1 MFIEKKFLPRRT
13 FLHGAGAAMLGLPLL
28 DAMIPA
34 LSAMEKTAA
43 KPVQRLGFVYIP
55 NGVSQ
60 PYWWPK
66 STGPKLELS
75 PILSPLEKVKDQ
87 VTLLGGLAHH
97 QAEGLG
103 DGDAEHTRASSV
115 WLNGV
120 HPKLTEGADV
130 QAGTTVDQIAAQHL
144 CKDTQ
149 LTSLELAL
157 EPNYMVGNC
166 NDGYSCVYMNTFV
179 WRTPTMPLPMEN
191 NPRIVFERLFG
202 LGGTAVER
210 LSEMR
215 KNRSILDSVTF
226 EMASLTKTLGPSD
239 RGIVSEYLDSIR
251 EIEQRINR
259 ASQQTGSNGM
269 PANLERPVGIPEDFE
284 EHAKLMFDLQ
294 WLAYRAD
301 ITRVITMQLAREFSS
316 RSYPNIGVTDAHHAI
331 SHHTNDPEKME
342 KYAKI
347 CTYHMQLFAGFLEKM
362 QSTPDGDGSLLDH
375 SMFLYGGGISDG
387 NKHDH
392 VNLPA
397 VLAGG
402 GAGTLKGGR
411 YLQFP
416 ENTPMSN
423 MFVSLL
429 DKVGVEVDRLGD
441 STGPLRMPPGLA
453 AL

>member
-1 MFIEKKFLPRRT
+1 
-13 FLHGAGAAMLGLPLL
+13 
-28 DAMIPA
+28 
-34 LSAMEKTAA
+34 
-43 KPVQRLGFVYIP
+43 
-55 NGVSQ
+55 
-60 PYWWPK
+60 
-66 STGPKLELS
+66 
-75 PILSPLEKVKDQ
+75 
-87 VTLLGGLAHH
+87 
-97 QAEGLG
+97 
-103 DGDAEHTRASSV
+103 
-115 WLNGV
+115 
-120 HPKLTEGADV
+120 LTEGADV

-202 LGGTAVER
+202 LGGTAAER

-215 KNRSILDSVTF
+215 KNRSILDSVTA
-226 EMASLTKTLGPSD
+226 EMASLKKSLGPSD
-239 RGIVSEYLDSIR
+239 RGIVSEYLDSVR

-259 ASQQTGSNGM
+259 AAQQTNTGAM
-269 PANLERPVGIPEDFE
+269 PADLERPSGIPENFE

-294 WLAYRAD
+294 WLAFRAD
-301 ITRVITMQLAREFSS
+301 STRVSTMQLAREFSS
-316 RSYPNIGVTDAHHAI
+316 RSYPNIGVTEAHHAI
-331 SHHTNDPEKME
+331 SHHTGDPEKLE

-347 CTYHMQLFAGFLEKM
+347 CQYHMQLFAGFLERM

-392 VNLPA
+392 ANLPA
-397 VLAGG
+397 VLVGG

-423 MFVSLL
+423 LFVSLL

-441 STGPLRMPPGLA
+441 STGPLRMPQGLA

>member
-1 MFIEKKFLPRRT
+1 MFVEKKFLPRRT
-13 FLHGAGAAMLGLPLL
+13 FLRGAGAIMLGLPLL
-28 DAMIPA
+28 DSMVPA
-34 LSAMEKTAA
+34 LSAMSKTAA
-43 KPVQRLGFVYIP
+43 KPVQRLGFFYIP

-66 STGPKLELS
+66 TTGALELS
-75 PILSPLEKVKDQ
+75 PILSPLAKVKDQ
-87 VTLLGGLAHH
+87 VTLMGGLAHH

-130 QAGTTVDQIAAQHL
+130 QAGTTVDQIAAKVL

-191 NPRIVFERLFG
+191 NPRVVFERLFG
-202 LGGTAVER
+202 MGGSAAER
-210 LSEMR
+210 MSEFR
-215 KNRSILDSVTF
+215 KNKSILDSVTQ
-226 EMASLTKTLGPSD
+226 EMAGLQKTLGASD
-239 RGIVSEYLDSIR
+239 RGIISEYLDSVR
-251 EIEQRINR
+251 EIELRINK
-259 ASQQTGSNGM
+259 AAAQTNSTGM
-269 PANLERPVGIPEDFE
+269 PSNLERPVGIPDDFD

-301 ITRVITMQLAREFSS
+301 ITRVTTFQMAREFSS
-316 RSYPNIGVTDAHHAI
+316 RSYPNIGVADGHHSI
-331 SHHTNDPEKME
+331 SHHTNDPVKLE
-342 KYAKI
+342 KYASI
-347 CTYHMQLFAGFLEKM
+347 CKYHIQLFAYFLEKM
-362 QSTPDGDGSLLDH
+362 QNTPDGDGSLLDH
-375 SMFLYGGGISDG
+375 SMFLYGAGISDG

-392 VNLPA
+392 SNLPA
-397 VLAGG
+397 VLVGG
-402 GAGTLKGGR
+402 GAGKLKGGR
-411 YLQFP
+411 YVQFP
-416 ENTPMSN
+416 DPTPMSN

-429 DKVGVEVDRLGD
+429 DKVGVEVDKMGD
-441 STGPLRMPPGLA
+441 STGPLQMPQGLSEI
-453 AL
+453 

>member
-1 MFIEKKFLPRRT
+1 MFIEKKALPRRT
-13 FLHGAGAAMLGLPLL
+13 FLRGAGAMLGLPLL
-28 DAMIPA
+28 DAMVPA
-34 LSAMEKTAA
+34 LSAMEKIAA

-66 STGPKLELS
+66 STNATLELS
-75 PILSPLEKVKDQ
+75 PILSPLAKVKDQ

-130 QAGTTVDQIAAQHL
+130 QAGTTVDQIAAKVL

-202 LGGTAVER
+202 LGGTATER

-215 KNRSILDSVTF
+215 KDRSILDSVTL
-226 EMASLTKTLGPSD
+226 EMASLKKSLGPSD
-239 RGIVSEYLDSIR
+239 RGIVSEYLDSVR

-259 ASQQTGSNGM
+259 AAKQTGSDAM
-269 PANLERPVGIPEDFE
+269 PANLERPVGIPENFE

-301 ITRVITMQLAREFSS
+301 ITRVVTMQLAREFSS
-316 RSYPNIGVTDAHHAI
+316 RSYPNIGVADGHHAI
-331 SHHTNDPEKME
+331 SHHTNDPEKIE

-347 CTYHMQLFAGFLEKM
+347 CTYHMQLFAYFLEKM
-362 QSTPDGDGSLLDH
+362 QATPDGDGTLLDH

-392 VNLPA
+392 ANLPA
-397 VLAGG
+397 VLVGG
-402 GAGTLKGGR
+402 GAGKLKGGR
-411 YLQFP
+411 YLRFP

-441 STGPLRMPPGLA
+441 STGPLRMPQGLA

>member
-1 MFIEKKFLPRRT
+1 MFVAQKSLPRRT
-13 FLHGAGAAMLGLPLL
+13 FLRGAGSILLGLPLL
-28 DAMIPA
+28 DAMVPA
-34 LSAMEKTAA
+34 LSAMSKTAA
-43 KPVQRLGFVYIP
+43 APVKRLGFFYVP
-55 NGVSQ
+55 NGVCQ
-60 PYWWPK
+60 PQWWPK
-66 STGPKLELS
+66 NESASLELS
-75 PILSPLEKVKDQ
+75 PILSPLAKVRDQ
-87 VTLLGGLAHH
+87 VTLMKGLAHH

-130 QAGTTVDQIAAQHL
+130 QAGTTVDQLAAQVL

-149 LTSLELAL
+149 LRSLELAL

-191 NPRIVFERLFG
+191 NPRVVFERLFG
-202 LGGTAVER
+202 LGGSAAER
-210 LSEMR
+210 QSDLR
-215 KNRSILDSVTF
+215 KNRSILDSVTA
-226 EMASLTKTLGPSD
+226 EMAGLQRSLGAGD
-239 RGIVSEYLDSIR
+239 RTIVSEYLDSVR
-251 EIEQRINR
+251 EIEQRIDR
-259 ASQQTGSNGM
+259 AAKTSGNNL
-269 PANLERPVGIPEDFE
+269 PANLDRPVGIPDNFE

-301 ITRVITMQLAREFSS
+301 ITRVTTFQMAREFSS
-316 RSYPNIGVTDAHHAI
+316 RSYPNIGVADGHHSI
-331 SHHTNDPEKME
+331 SHHTNDPEKLS

-347 CTYHMQLFAGFLEKM
+347 CQYHMELFAYFLDKM

-397 VLAGG
+397 LLVGG
-402 GAGTLKGGR
+402 GAGQLKGGR
-411 YLQFP
+411 YLKFP
-416 ENTPMSN
+416 DPTPMSN
-423 MFVSLL
+423 LFVSLL
-429 DKVGVEVDRLGD
+429 DKVGVNVDKMGD
-441 STGPLRMPPGLA
+441 STGPLSMPQGLA
-453 AL
+453 GV

>member
-1 MFIEKKFLPRRT
+1 
-13 FLHGAGAAMLGLPLL
+13 MLALPLL
-28 DAMIPA
+28 DAMVPA
-34 LSAMEKTAA
+34 LSAMTATAA
-43 KPVQRLGFVYIP
+43 NPVRRLGFVYIP
-55 NGVSQ
+55 NGVAQ

-66 STGPKLELS
+66 SDDASLELS
-75 PILSPLEKVKDQ
+75 PVLSPLEKVKNQ
-87 VTLLGGLAHH
+87 VTLMKGLAHH

-130 QAGTTVDQIAAQHL
+130 QAGTTVDQIAAKTL

-191 NPRIVFERLFG
+191 NPRVVFERLFG
-202 LGGTAVER
+202 LGGTSAER
-210 LSEMR
+210 LAEMR
-215 KNRSILDSVTF
+215 KNKSILDSVAS
-226 EMASLTKTLGPSD
+226 EMASLEKSLGVSD
-239 RGIVSEYLDSIR
+239 RVIVGEYLDSVR
-251 EIEQRINR
+251 EIELRINK
-259 ASQQTGSNGM
+259 AAAQTGSNSM
-269 PANLERPVGIPEDFE
+269 PSKLERPVGIPEDFE

-294 WLAYRAD
+294 WLAFRAD
-301 ITRVITMQLAREFSS
+301 ITRVTTFQLAREFSS
-316 RSYPNIGVTDAHHAI
+316 RSYPNIGVADGHHSI
-331 SHHTNDPEKME
+331 SHHTNDPVKIE

-347 CTYHMQLFAGFLEKM
+347 CQYHMELFSYFLEKM
-362 QSTPDGDGSLLDH
+362 QATPDGDGSLLDH

-397 VLAGG
+397 LLVGG
-402 GAGTLKGGR
+402 GAGKLKGGR

-416 ENTPMSN
+416 DPTPMSN
-423 MFVSLL
+423 LFVSLL
-429 DKVGVEVDRLGD
+429 DKVGVNVDHMGD
-441 STGPLRMPPGLA
+441 STGPLKMPQGLSA
-453 AL
+453 V

>member
-1 MFIEKKFLPRRT
+1 MFIEKKALPRRT
-13 FLHGAGAAMLGLPLL
+13 FLRGAGALLGLPLL
-28 DAMIPA
+28 DAMVPA
-34 LSAMEKTAA
+34 LSAMEKTVA

-66 STGPKLELS
+66 SAPASKLELS
-75 PILSPLEKVKDQ
+75 PILSPLAKVQDQ
-87 VTLLGGLAHH
+87 VTLLGNLTHH

-130 QAGTTVDQIAAQHL
+130 QAGTTVDQIAAKVL
-144 CKDTQ
+144 CKDTP

-202 LGGTAVER
+202 LGGSAAER
-210 LSEMR
+210 LSDMR
-215 KNRSILDSVTF
+215 KDRSILDSVTL
-226 EMASLTKTLGPSD
+226 EMASLKNSLGPAD
-239 RGIVSEYLDSIR
+239 RGIVSEYLDAVR

-259 ASQQTGSNGM
+259 SAKQTGSGAM
-269 PANLERPVGIPEDFE
+269 PANLDRPVGIPENFE

-301 ITRVITMQLAREFSS
+301 ITRVATMQLAREFSS
-316 RSYPNIGVTDAHHAI
+316 RSYPNIGVSDGHHTI
-331 SHHTNDPEKME
+331 SHHTNDKEKLE

-347 CTYHMQLFAGFLEKM
+347 CTYHMSLFAYFLEKM
-362 QSTPDGDGSLLDH
+362 QSTPDGDGTLLDH

-392 VNLPA
+392 ANLPA

-402 GAGTLKGGR
+402 GAGKLKGGR

-441 STGPLRMPPGLA
+441 STGPLRMPQGLA
-453 AL
+453 EL

>member
-1 MFIEKKFLPRRT
+1 
-13 FLHGAGAAMLGLPLL
+13 
-28 DAMIPA
+28 
-34 LSAMEKTAA
+34 
-43 KPVQRLGFVYIP
+43 
-55 NGVSQ
+55 
-60 PYWWPK
+60 
-66 STGPKLELS
+66 
-75 PILSPLEKVKDQ
+75 
-87 VTLLGGLAHH
+87 
-97 QAEGLG
+97 
-103 DGDAEHTRASSV
+103 
-115 WLNGV
+115 
-120 HPKLTEGADV
+120 
-130 QAGTTVDQIAAQHL
+130 
-144 CKDTQ
+144 
-149 LTSLELAL
+149 
-157 EPNYMVGNC
+157 
-166 NDGYSCVYMNTFV
+166 
-179 WRTPTMPLPMEN
+179 MEN

-202 LGGTAVER
+202 LGGTAAER

-215 KNRSILDSVTF
+215 KNRSILDSVTL
-226 EMASLTKTLGPSD
+226 EMASLKRSLGPSD
-239 RGIVSEYLDSIR
+239 CGVVSEYLDSVR

-259 ASQQTGSNGM
+259 AAQQTGSNAM
-269 PANLERPVGIPEDFE
+269 PANLERPVGIPENFE

-316 RSYPNIGVTDAHHAI
+316 RSYPNIGVADAHHSI
-331 SHHTNDPEKME
+331 SHHTGDPEKLE

-362 QSTPDGDGSLLDH
+362 QATPDGDGSLLDH

-392 VNLPA
+392 ANLPA
-397 VLAGG
+397 VLVGG

-441 STGPLRMPPGLA
+441 STGPLRMPQGLA